1 MLSEEPWKL
10 LEKAYGERGIFLAL
24 GSGVS
29 VGCGLPA
36 WDQLLERISYRCY
49 GENGPALVKEMI
61 EGGYSYPVIASILEA
76 DSPKGTDFTECIR
89 DALYE
94 KFPYYRKSTKG
105 RYSAE
110 FVDFVREKNPTLS
123 AVAALCAMKQE
134 PEVTFARNPS
144 IHGIVN
150 FNFDAI
156 LREYTRERYRPT
168 ILRTVERPSAEAN
181 PGRINVYHVHGF
193 FQFLE
198 DLIGEPEEEAPD
210 IRVFTEQE
218 YFDFFNQPNTMFS
231 YAFLYLLRTYRMLFI
246 GISFKD
252 DNVRRLLHYSQKEI
266 RESYEKE
273 YEKKTERSDRLDEV
287 GIRHYTIQK
296 STQDDGR
303 DRIIETSLRRLGVL
317 VLWVEDFASVP
328 EKLQQLYEST
338 GSKWSDVY

>member
-1 MLSEEPWKL
+1 MTEDVWSL
-10 LEKAYGERGIFLAL
+10 LNKDYRERGIFLAL

-29 VGCGLPA
+29 VGCQLPA
-36 WDQLLERISYRCY
+36 WDQLLERISHRCY
-49 GENGPALVKEMI
+49 GNKGPTLVKEMI

-76 DSPKGTDFTECIR
+76 DYPKGTDFTECIR

-94 KFPYYRKSTKG
+94 KFPYYRKSIESFD
-105 RYSAE
+105 SAE
-110 FVDFVREKNPTLS
+110 FAKFVRENNPTLS
-123 AVAALCAMKQE
+123 AVAALCATKRRSAA
-134 PEVTFARNPS
+134 TFIPNPR

-150 FNFDAI
+150 FNFDAT
-156 LREYTRERYRPT
+156 LRQYTRARYRPT
-168 ILRTVERPSAEAN
+168 ILRTVERPSAEVMHE
-181 PGRINVYHVHGF
+181 RINVYHVHGF
-193 FQFLE
+193 FQFL
-198 DLIGEPEEEAPD
+198 DGPIGDPEKEAPD

-266 RESYEKE
+266 RESYQKE
-273 YEKKTERSDRLDEV
+273 YEKKTELPARVEEV

-296 STQDDGR
+296 STQS
-303 DRIIETSLRRLGVL
+303 DRWNKTIETSLRRLGVH
-317 VLWVEDFASVP
+317 VLWVEDFAQVP